1 MKMLP
6 QAKSPKIKNHVSPR
20 GKVLI
25 NQLNHKFGV
34 TLGDFEKACM
44 GDLPSMQKIGEL
56 SRQAQ
61 FAKDFAPKLKD
72 AYITI
77 LEGSEAYNVAIA
89 DILKQAGKSSLAI
102 DKAATGV
109 TLANT
114 KYINQRVE
122 LAQQFVHDRQTEK
135 VRHEYQI
142 NYQQIKGYISAH
154 ITSVDQQTAV
164 LEVQNQP
171 EVKQI
176 QADET
181 LHQKQMNEALSKGDK
196 ARYDLLADK
205 QYHTPGIKERLMQ
218 FVSALGF

>member
-6 QAKSPKIKNHVSPR
+6 QAKSPKLRNHISPR
-20 GKVLI
+20 GKALI

-61 FAKDFAPKLKD
+61 FAKEFAPKLKD

-102 DKAATGV
+102 DKAGTGV

-135 VRHEYQI
+135 VRHQYQL
-142 NYQQIKGYISAH
+142 NYQQIKGYIDAH
-154 ITSVDQQTAV
+154 IVSVDNDSSILDQT
-164 LEVQNQP
+164 NRP

-176 QADET
+176 AADET
-181 LHQKQMNEALSKGDK
+181 LHQKQMNEALSKGDN
-196 ARYDLLADK
+196 ARYDLIPDK
-205 QYHTPGIKERLMQ
+205 QYTGGFKAKLIEFKA
-218 FVSALGF
+218 ALGF

>member
-6 QAKSPKIKNHVSPR
+6 QAKSPKLKNHISPR
-20 GKVLI
+20 GKALI

-61 FAKDFAPKLKD
+61 FAKEFAPKLKD

-102 DKAATGV
+102 DKAGTGV

-135 VRHEYQI
+135 VRHDYQL
-142 NYQQIKGYISAH
+142 NYQQIKGYIDAH
-154 ITSVDQQTAV
+154 IVSVDNDSSI
-164 LEVQNQP
+164 LEQSNRP
-171 EVKQI
+171 EQKQI
-176 QADET
+176 AADET
-181 LHQKQMNEALSKGDK
+181 LHHKQMNEALSKGDN
-196 ARYDLLADK
+196 ARYDLIPEK
-205 QYHTPGIKERLMQ
+205 QYTGGFKAKLME
-218 FVSALGF
+218 FKAALGF